1 MSANHEIDLLTEQF
15 KVLGDKTR
23 LRILSML
30 RERELCVCDLTEVLQ
45 ISQPG
50 VSQHM
55 RRLKQAGFVKE
66 RKGGQ
71 WVYYSLEKEHALNA
85 FFTAIPSVKE
95 DEEHLKKVKGC
106 GEVEKK

>member
-1 MSANHEIDLLTEQF
+1 MSANHEINLLAEQF

-30 RERELCVCDLTEVLQ
+30 RERELCVCELTEVLQ

-71 WVYYSLEKEHALNA
+71 WVYYSIEKEHAHYAL
-85 FFTAIPSVKE
+85 SE
-95 DEEHLKKVKGC
+95 LHQ
-106 GEVEKK
+106 

>member
-1 MSANHEIDLLTEQF
+1 MERAGESLIANHEIDVLAEQF

-50 VSQHM
+50 VS
-55 RRLKQAGFVKE
+55 
-66 RKGGQ
+66 
-71 WVYYSLEKEHALNA
+71 
-85 FFTAIPSVKE
+85 
-95 DEEHLKKVKGC
+95 
-106 GEVEKK
+106 

>member
-1 MSANHEIDLLTEQF
+1 MTENIGINYFAEQF

-23 LRILSML
+23 LRILALL
-30 RERELCVCDLTEVLQ
+30 RDREVCVCDLTEVLQ

-55 RRLKQAGFVKE
+55 RRLRLAGFVKE

-71 WVYYSLEKEHALNA
+71 WVYYSLNREHQLLDLLLTLPNV
-85 FFTAIPSVKE
+85 PE
-95 DEEHLKKVKGC
+95 DEERLNKTQGCNADGKK
-106 GEVEKK
+106 

>member
-1 MSANHEIDLLTEQF
+1 MNLESAEQTAEQF
-15 KVLGDKTR
+15 KVLADKTR
-23 LRILSML
+23 LRILGLL

-50 VSQHM
+50 VSQHL

-71 WVYYSLEKEHALNA
+71 WVYYSLNTQHLLL
-85 FFTAIPSVKE
+85 SVLLPHLPQVSE
-95 DEEHLKKVKGC
+95 DLERLAVAKGC
-106 GEVEKK
+106 RA